1 MVNAHWSTIDSV
13 LSNNILDFDGI
24 ESDNHVYPNV
34 KHLILNRMDY
44 NWNQILRVVKHF
56 PSLIELKVCF
66 NQIHEIDKIDANLI
80 ENLQILDLESNPIK
94 DWSNLLK
101 FGQLKE

>member
-1 MVNAHWSTIDSV
+1 M
-13 LSNNILDFDGI
+13 
-24 ESDNHVYPNV
+24 YPNV

-56 PSLIELKVCF
+56 PALVELKVCF
-66 NQIHEIDKIDANLI
+66 NQIHEIETIDANLI
-80 ENLQILDLESNPIK
+80 DNLKVLDLESNPVK